1 MTYLRAILTERA
13 AGAGAA
19 CRSLALGLL
28 ALLFAGLASG
38 PGQAQSA
45 SELVG
50 SWRSQAQIS
59 GWLGFVVDVTATG
72 DPARPLRAVGAI
84 GRDRLFESS
93 CATVAAADGWAS
105 SVCET
110 IDKDGPVP
118 FDIRLAPASGAA
130 GFSGVDA
137 RTGATIRFS
146 RMTASA
152 LPLIAIEVER
162 PRADGSVENW
172 SLPPL
177 AAWPDRQIPRDLVG
191 GWIGEVD
198 GLTIEANVTRV
209 ADDRVSVEL
218 RYFPEGSGPAPG
230 RVLGGIADAA
240 LKARPFAMRAELR
253 HMPGR
258 GAFAA
263 YAGEVRQP
271 PEEWEIGHGHFAQ
284 IRLPMNANLEIS
296 VAGTRDDL
304 IGLRTQ
310 TVNMR
315 PLGRAM
321 RPVPPIPSP
330 FAGMSGLWAGAM
342 GPLAVELDIS
352 VREDNGALTGEI
364 RHFDD
369 GGGAFPSNVPTGFVS
384 AEEIANKARPF
395 AAAMLGMGRE
405 GVATIEGR
413 VDTGEQG
420 NIGWRTAFR
429 LGRSGDEHLLLD
441 YSAPNEPVAFPGPPI
456 RLSRLGRELRP
467 VDVPAPAA
475 SSGLAGI
482 WAWRSG
488 AGDGH
493 DVVMALEEAD
503 GALQGRLIAR
513 HAGGGCESV
522 ARSDGLCE
530 LARDN
535 GPLNTAILLEAT
547 GDARFSHAG
556 AHGVRA
562 FGGDLPAYGDLR
574 IRVGAGENGGDLLV
588 QMTSADAF
596 GLGPETT
603 LRFTRVADA
612 STVDLEAGRAFEAR
626 RYEAK
631 PDDRIGGSACESWAK
646 DDSLLRQRGDPALT
660 ARLDAILAAQNLSVS
675 GHPMDRQCKAMLDAI
690 AALGDGAGA
699 SGGTPVD
706 PAPVV
711 DPQAQVGGA
720 LWRGRHYVFSG
731 GTMSRWEQLDR
742 LALIDDA
749 FEGRLTIDGDGL
761 HFTPTDGA
769 ERFADAA
776 HGDFQI
782 GAPTRRLARDGRTF
796 GGSFDKLFEDLKRV
810 AMPEAS
816 TRLRLPY
823 PDGALPRDHVGD
835 DAELWLRR
843 YTFAY
848 LSTDGRRM
856 FVGHEEAFGVFRYFL
871 LTKVEEAQ
879 QSAPAPRAEA
889 GIAGTWTRVG
899 QPIYAVAGLDIYR
912 PEPAAAGTVDRFD
925 LRASPDG
932 HAFVVDG
939 TRATPLVEAGF
950 AAGGLASLLA
960 KPAPQTGGSSVAAWL
975 GPDPAAYMAYRGGGD
990 RLFWGEA
997 ADPTFETDVALLIAG
1012 ERAVAIVGS
1021 RQNSGLTDLE
1031 TFGNA
1036 PRMAIVM
1043 LFERAGGGAPAPTPG
1058 PGADGAPAP
1067 APAPQPQRETASG
1080 SDPADLARSPVCLAL
1095 ERRAGE
1101 LNAAGGPS
1109 MVQLVRGV
1117 YADVGLAFGGA
1128 ETEAACQRALDRLS
1142 GLAFLAPPV
1151 HGSGPARGGDVTTF
1165 VDQST
1170 NVQQTSIV
1178 NAVVNALFSQG
1189 GGAGSTVRPDPCLAL
1204 QPIAR
1209 GLSVT
1214 GGIELSGYLGDLFL
1228 SVGFSTPEAA
1238 RPADCLRALE
1248 LIGDLGLE
1256 PGDADN
1262 MLSVVTLVDVYAPV
1276 VLVDGRPARSPD
1288 AGASRACVAYEAFGA
1303 ALLQRADTPL
1313 VQFLRGFAIS
1323 NGFGMGSDRVP
1334 DAADCS
1340 RMMRELVELGL
1351 DPALPDGGWS
1361 RAAILLGEAPVSV
1374 TPAPVERRRTER
1386 YDPRPET
1393 TREPLEMRAGFGYVL
1408 PRPEGSGFEA
1418 IDPEARVVAFF
1429 TPDETTL
1436 GLVAA
1441 PEGAAGFC
1449 NEGRLLST
1457 LDAYRAVASLQLLTR
1472 RLGQPPRLVLSGRD
1486 CGLAE
1491 TAAELSGATLGDPT
1505 YSFPDE
1511 YAGADFDRRLDG
1523 LGLDAA
1529 ERALAAATIADLL
1542 RELDF
1547 EEEGAW
1553 HALVTTPDVVQAAT
1567 GTRPPGGGVVLVD
1580 ARDGAEI
1587 ARFRVEHGSERE

>member
-13 AGAGAA
+13 AGTGAGW
-19 CRSLALGLL
+19 RSLALGLL

-38 PGQAQSA
+38 AARAQDP

-50 SWRSQAQIS
+50 SWRSQAQIN

-93 CATVAAADGWAS
+93 CAAVAATDRWAS
-105 SVCET
+105 GVCET

-118 FDIRLAPASGAA
+118 FDIRLAPASGA
-130 GFSGVDA
+130 GGYSGVDA
-137 RTGATIRFS
+137 RTGATIRLS

-152 LPLIAIEVER
+152 VPQLSVEVER

-172 SLPPL
+172 LIPPV
-177 AAWPDRQIPRDLVG
+177 AAWPDRQNPRDLVG

-218 RYFPEGSGPAPG
+218 RYFPEGAGAAPG

-240 LKARPFAMRAELR
+240 LKARPFSMRAELR

-284 IRLPMNANLEIS
+284 IRLPMNANLEMS

-304 IGLRTQ
+304 ISLRTQ
-310 TVNMR
+310 TINMR

-342 GPLAVELDIS
+342 GPLTVELDIA
-352 VREDNGALTGEI
+352 VREENGALTGEI
-364 RHFDD
+364 RHFDE
-369 GGGAFPSNVPTGFVS
+369 GGGFPPNGARGFGWAHEV
-384 AEEIANKARPF
+384 ANKARPF
-395 AAAMLGMGRE
+395 AAGMLGMGRE
-405 GVATIEGR
+405 GVAAVEGR
-413 VDTGEQG
+413 VDTGDQG
-420 NIGWRTAFR
+420 DIGWRTAFR
-429 LGRSGDEHLLLD
+429 LSKSGDEHLLLD
-441 YSAPNEPVAFPGPPI
+441 YAIPNQPVEFLGPPI
-456 RLSRLGRELRP
+456 RLSRLAGDLRP
-467 VDVPAPAA
+467 VDVPVPAA
-475 SSGLAGI
+475 QSGLAGI

-488 AGDGH
+488 AGEGH

-503 GALQGRLIAR
+503 GALQGRLVAR
-513 HAGGGCESV
+513 HAGGGCEG
-522 ARSDGLCE
+522 AGRTDGLCE

-535 GPLNTAILLEAT
+535 GPVNAAIRLEGT

-556 AHGVRA
+556 AHGLRA

-574 IRVGAGENGGDLLV
+574 IRIGAGENGGELLV

-612 STVDLEAGRAFEAR
+612 ATVDLEAGRAFEAR
-626 RYEAK
+626 RYEAR

-646 DDSLLRQRGDPALT
+646 DDSLLRQRGDAALT

-690 AALGDGAGA
+690 AALGDGAGG
-699 SGGTPVD
+699 SGGAPVD
-706 PAPVV
+706 PAPVL
-711 DPQAQVGGA
+711 DPQAEVGGS

-731 GTMSRWEQLDR
+731 GTLSRWEQLDR
-742 LALIDDA
+742 LALLDDA

-782 GAPTRRLARDGRTF
+782 GAPARPLARDGRTF
-796 GGSFDKLFEDLKRV
+796 AGSFDKLFDDLKGA
-810 AMPEAS
+810 AMPDAS

-823 PDGALPRDHVGD
+823 PDGAFPRDHVGD

-848 LSTDGRRM
+848 VSTDGLRM

-871 LTKVEEAQ
+871 LTKVEDT
-879 QSAPAPRAEA
+879 PRPPPQADA
-889 GIAGTWTRVG
+889 SGAWTRVG
-899 QPIYAVAGLDIYR
+899 AAHRDVPFTFWDIWEPVDDFLTPVAGFEIETTAQGPVLVAGGRRIGPLRRLDKPAFGSGGHFAGRGSENHLRKSLPETGSASALDWLCCDQVAYVTAPADGAALALFPGLSATGGMHDSAEVLVSIGASRAAVA
-912 PEPAAAGTVDRFD
+912 V
-925 LRASPDG
+925 SSM
-932 HAFVVDG
+932 HATSDSSIF
-939 TRATPLVEAGF
+939 F
-950 AAGGLASLLA
+950 A
-960 KPAPQTGGSSVAAWL
+960 
-975 GPDPAAYMAYRGGGD
+975 
-990 RLFWGEA
+990 LFQ
-997 ADPTFETDVALLIAG
+997 
-1012 ERAVAIVGS
+1012 RS
-1021 RQNSGLTDLE
+1021 
-1031 TFGNA
+1031 
-1036 PRMAIVM
+1036 
-1043 LFERAGGGAPAPTPG
+1043 GGAPAPVPG

-1142 GLAFLAPPV
+1142 GLALLAPPV
-1151 HGSGPARGGDVTTF
+1151 HGSGPARGGDVTTL

-1170 NVQQTSIV
+1170 NIHQTSVV
-1178 NAVVNALFSQG
+1178 NAVVNALVSQG
-1189 GGAGSTVRPDPCLAL
+1189 GAAGSSVRPDPCLAL

-1288 AGASRACVAYEAFGA
+1288 AGASRACAAYEAFSA

-1393 TREPLEMRAGFGYVL
+1393 TREPLEMRAGFGYIV
-1408 PRPEGSGFEA
+1408 PRPEGSGIEA

-1429 TPDETTL
+1429 TPDEAAL

-1486 CGLAE
+1486 CGLTE
-1491 TAAELSGATLGDPT
+1491 TAAELSGATLGDPS

-1553 HALVTTPDVVQAAT
+1553 HALVTTPDVVEAAT
-1567 GTRPPGGGVVLVD
+1567 GARPPGGGVVLLD

-1587 ARFRVEHGSERE
+1587 TRFRIEHGSERE

>member
-13 AGAGAA
+13 AGTGAGW
-19 CRSLALGLL
+19 RSLALGLL

-38 PGQAQSA
+38 PARAQGP

-93 CATVAAADGWAS
+93 CAAVAATDRWAS
-105 SVCET
+105 GVCET

-118 FDIRLAPASGAA
+118 FDIRLAPASGA
-130 GFSGVDA
+130 GGYSGVDA
-137 RTGATIRFS
+137 RTGATIRLS

-152 LPLIAIEVER
+152 VPLIAIEVER

-177 AAWPDRQIPRDLVG
+177 AAWPDRQLPRDLVG

-218 RYFPEGSGPAPG
+218 RYFPDGAGAAPG
-230 RVLGGIADAA
+230 RVLGGVGEAA
-240 LKARPFAMRAELR
+240 LKERPFVMSAELR

-263 YAGEVRQP
+263 YAGEVRP
-271 PEEWEIGHGHFAQ
+271 LPEEWRIEHGHFAQ
-284 IRLPMNANLEIS
+284 IRLPMNANLELS

-304 IGLRTQ
+304 ISLRTQ

-342 GPLAVELDIS
+342 GPLAVELDIA

-369 GGGAFPSNVPTGFVS
+369 GGGAFPANVASGFVS
-384 AEEIANKARPF
+384 AEEVANKARPF

-405 GVATIEGR
+405 GVATVEGR

-429 LGRSGDEHLLLD
+429 LSRSGEDHLLLD
-441 YSAPNEPVAFPGPPI
+441 YSAPNAPVAFPGPPI

-467 VDVPAPAA
+467 VEVPVPAA

-488 AGDGH
+488 TGDGH
-493 DVVMALEEAD
+493 DVVMTLDEAD
-503 GALQGRLIAR
+503 GALEGRLVAR
-513 HAGGGCESV
+513 HAGGGCEG
-522 ARSDGLCE
+522 AGRTDGLCE

-535 GPLNTAILLEAT
+535 GPVNAAIRLEAT

-556 AHGVRA
+556 AHGLRA

-574 IRVGAGENGGDLLV
+574 IRIGAGENGEELLV

-612 STVDLEAGRAFEAR
+612 ATVDLEAGRAFEAR

-646 DDSLLRQRGDPALT
+646 DDSLLRQRGDAALT
-660 ARLDAILAAQNLSVS
+660 ARLDAILAAQTLSVS

-690 AALGDGAGA
+690 DALGVGA
-699 SGGTPVD
+699 SNATQVD

-711 DPQAQVGGA
+711 DPQLEVGGA
-720 LWRGRHYVFSG
+720 LWRGRHFVFSG
-731 GTMSRWEQLDR
+731 DMLRRWEQLDA
-742 LALIDDA
+742 LAIVDDA
-749 FEGRLTIDGDGL
+749 FEARVAIEDDRLVAAAPGGEQSFVDEAN
-761 HFTPTDGA
+761 GA
-769 ERFADAA
+769 FR
-776 HGDFQI
+776 I
-782 GAPTRRLARDGRTF
+782 GTTSNPLVRDGRSF
-796 GGSFDKLFEDLKRV
+796 AESFDMLFDDLKR
-810 AMPEAS
+810 AELPEAS
-816 TRLRLPY
+816 RRLRLPY
-823 PDGALPRDHVGD
+823 PDGAAPGDHVGP
-835 DAELWLRR
+835 DAVLWRSR

-848 LSTDGRRM
+848 LSTDGLRM

-871 LTKVEEAQ
+871 LTKVDEAQ

-889 GIAGTWTRVG
+889 GIAGTWARVG
-899 QPIYAVAGLDIYR
+899 QPIYAVPGLAIYR
-912 PEPAAAGTVDRFD
+912 SEPAAAGTVDRFE
-925 LRASPDG
+925 LRASSDG
-932 HAFVVDG
+932 HEFVVDG
-939 TRATPLVEAGF
+939 TRATPLAEAGF
-950 AAGGLASLLA
+950 AASGVASLLA
-960 KPAPQTGGSSVAAWL
+960 QPAPQTGGSSVAAWL
-975 GPDPAAYMAYRGGGD
+975 GADPAAYMAYRGGGD

-1036 PRMAIVM
+1036 PRIAIVM
-1043 LFERAGGGAPAPTPG
+1043 LFERSGGGAPAPATSAETETTPQTALG
-1058 PGADGAPAP
+1058 GDP
-1067 APAPQPQRETASG
+1067 ASG
-1080 SDPADLARSPVCLAL
+1080 STKTADAARSPVCLAL

-1109 MVQLVRGV
+1109 MVQFVRGV
-1117 YADVGLAFGGA
+1117 YADFGLAFGGA

-1151 HGSGPARGGDVTTF
+1151 HGSGSARGGDVTTL

-1170 NVQQTSIV
+1170 NVHQTSIV
-1178 NAVVNALFSQG
+1178 NAVVNALVSR
-1189 GGAGSTVRPDPCLAL
+1189 GGAAGSPDRPDACLAL

-1288 AGASRACVAYEAFGA
+1288 AGASRACVAYEAFSA

-1408 PRPEGSGFEA
+1408 PRPEGSGIEA

-1429 TPDETTL
+1429 TPDEAAL

-1441 PEGAAGFC
+1441 PEGAFGFC

-1457 LDAYRAVASLQLLTR
+1457 LDAYRAVATLQMLTR

-1491 TAAELSGATLGDPT
+1491 TAAELSGATLGDPS
-1505 YSFPDE
+1505 YSLPDE

-1553 HALVTTPDVVQAAT
+1553 HALVTTPDVVEAAT
-1567 GTRPPGGGVVLVD
+1567 GARPPGGGVVLVD